1 MLIKGSNRDPNCVVV
16 MVVAE
21 KRKEVL
27 ITIETAWDRLR
38 EKREA
43 MPSLQFLRLL
53 WLFELEEGSW
63 DNGFSQQ

>member
-53 WLFELEEGSW
+53 WLFE
-63 DNGFSQQ
+63 